1 MNFLKALWRSIVP
14 SAAGHCDTPS
24 QHMICP
30 ECNTPYKTLN
40 ELEQEHSEFEEGD
53 SPLELT
59 YTCGRC
65 MSVSQWYLSDV
76 PVFRRMV
83 SYGVTMRK
91 LQQDIVDHFK
101 YWAPNGHAPR
111 NMLHFITSQL
121 RKNTSTLLSRHSW
134 DQPEHAEIFIQG
146 CAVDYIL
153 YSLMLTTG
161 RDVCRDLK
169 NDRARFSLSST
180 SSAIEIFFE
189 HLGNIHRTQD
199 PDMRRLIEEAESHV
213 GWLEAAC
220 KSSENVPMIFI
231 EPITDAS
238 AAQLM
243 RIGLIMLQVQKKKH
257 FHSLVYERLRHFV
270 HVSA

>member
-24 QHMICP
+24 QHTICP
-30 ECNTPYKTLN
+30 QCNAPYKSLN
-40 ELEQEHSEFEEGD
+40 EFEQEHSDFEEGD
-53 SPLELT
+53 SPLEMT

-65 MSVSQWYLSDV
+65 MSVSQWYLANV

-91 LQQDIVDHFK
+91 LQQDIIDHFK
-101 YWAPNGHAPR
+101 YWAPTGHAPR
-111 NMLHFITSQL
+111 NLLYFVTGSL
-121 RKNTSTLLSRHSW
+121 RKNTNTLHQRSNW
-134 DQPEHAEIFIQG
+134 DLPEHAETFIQG

-153 YSLMLTTG
+153 YSLLLTAG
-161 RDVCRDLK
+161 RDVCHDLQNGK
-169 NDRARFSLSST
+169 SRFSLSST
-180 SSAIEIFFE
+180 SAAIEIYFE
-189 HLGNIHRTQD
+189 NLGSIHRTRD
-199 PDMRRLIEEAESHV
+199 PDMLRLIEEAESHV

-220 KSSENVPMIFI
+220 RSSDNVPMVFV
-231 EPITDAS
+231 EPIIDAS

-243 RIGLIMLQVQKKKH
+243 KVGLLMLQVQEKKH

-270 HVSA
+270 HVSS